1 MKYQIISI
9 LLLIAFLS
17 LSACSAQKPSE
28 QSPSTLQ
35 DPSLSRP
42 QDRGDYFIET
52 EDCFY
57 YLYTGNWKVYFS
69 SKNDP
74 GFYLLCNKPDC
85 PHNGEDCNAHA
96 EGGLGY
102 WNGHLYSTTVL
113 SDSAAVFRMNL
124 DGSEHSEIA
133 KLELPIDSNGMWGG
147 SYFFF
152 FHGHYL
158 YYYIVSTPCSF
169 FRVDLESGKTERL
182 FQEYFQDGSRMFEF
196 LRFDGGDMY
205 FLAVRPSGKR
215 MIYRYEIESGLLEP
229 VCDWWENE
237 PDNWMIKDGMVYYY
251 SRERHTFCEYDLGT
265 ETLKEYP
272 SQSSREGAA
281 YYDRDYIYLVTWERE
296 DMELKS
302 KSFSVYDRATYR
314 FLTEMPLLGDS
325 EFLYTSETTL
335 FFTSLPSCKVTHYL
349 PKSSIGSGELELLP
363 LPDPYSYR

>member
-1 MKYQIISI
+1 MRQSISI
-9 LLLIAFLS
+9 LLVLAL
-17 LSACSAQKPSE
+17 LLPLAACSAQKPPE
-28 QSPSTLQ
+28 QTQSGLQ

-69 SKNDP
+69 SKKDP

-96 EGGLGY
+96 EGGMGY

-113 SDSAAVFRMNL
+113 SNSAAVFRMNL

-169 FRVDLESGKTERL
+169 FRVDGDCS
-182 FQEYFQDGSRMFEF
+182 DGF
-196 LRFDGGDMY
+196 
-205 FLAVRPSGKR
+205 
-215 MIYRYEIESGLLEP
+215 
-229 VCDWWENE
+229 
-237 PDNWMIKDGMVYYY
+237 
-251 SRERHTFCEYDLGT
+251 
-265 ETLKEYP
+265 
-272 SQSSREGAA
+272 
-281 YYDRDYIYLVTWERE
+281 
-296 DMELKS
+296 
-302 KSFSVYDRATYR
+302 
-314 FLTEMPLLGDS
+314 
-325 EFLYTSETTL
+325 
-335 FFTSLPSCKVTHYL
+335 
-349 PKSSIGSGELELLP
+349 
-363 LPDPYSYR
+363 